1 MKKLSKAIKIIVCIA
16 LSVVVLLGVWQLSVH
31 IRSSK
36 YDLITL
42 DTSVL
47 PDPITE
53 PGFDGFVQL
62 SDVNVHY
69 RIYGEKG
76 KQPLLLIHGNGGS
89 CNSLS
94 EAATYLANDYT
105 VYVPESRCHGQSSD
119 PGEITYKL
127 MAKDI
132 YEFCKK
138 LKIKKP
144 YIMGH
149 SDGGI
154 NALTVACEY
163 PDLPGAIISCGAN
176 TVPSEFK
183 PYFTIGVKLN
193 NIFHPD
199 KLNDLMLTLPDFTK
213 EDFAKI
219 KCPSYIVAAEFDIMW
234 LSDNVYIADCIENS
248 RFSIIKWANHGSYMS
263 HDGKQAYALAKGFFD
278 TLEK

>member
-1 MKKLSKAIKIIVCIA
+1 MKKALKIIICTIA
-16 LSVVVLLGVWQLSVH
+16 AVVVILGAWQISVH

-36 YDLITL
+36 YDFITL
-42 DTSVL
+42 DTTAL
-47 PDPITE
+47 PQPAAE
-53 PGFDGFVQL
+53 PSFDGFVQL
-62 SDVNVHY
+62 SEVNMHY

-76 KQPLLLIHGNGGS
+76 KKPLLLIHGNGGS
-89 CNSLS
+89 CASLE

-132 YEFCKK
+132 NEFCGK

-176 TVPSEFK
+176 SVPSTFK
-183 PYFTIGVKLN
+183 PYFTLMVKFN
-193 NIFHPD
+193 NLIHKD

-219 KCPSYIVAAEFDIMW
+219 KCPSYIVAGEFDIMW

-248 RFSIIKWANHGSYMS
+248 KFSIIKWANHGSYMS
-263 HDGKQAYALAKGFFD
+263 QDGGQAYALAKSFFD
-278 TLEK
+278 TL